1 MVVGGGDRKAKKGRS
16 SARHRLH
23 EDDTISVEMNQLQR
37 AGQVELIVNRASQA
51 ELTVS
56 TGGSRRTPV
65 PIAECSERTL
75 ALAVVLTPNSLDLG
89 EDRLARADMLRLGQ
103 RRSSTKGQARLE
115 TSTSASSSRSGWLQ
129 TCWRKPRWDEF
140 TCELT
145 RKTLHVRDAFGH

>member
-1 MVVGGGDRKAKKGRS
+1 MVAGGGDWKAEKGRS

-23 EDDTISVEMNQLQR
+23 EDDTIYVEMNQLQR

-56 TGGSRRTPV
+56 TGGSRGTPV

-89 EDRLARADMLRLGQ
+89 EDRLARADMLRLGAAKILDK
-103 RRSSTKGQARLE
+103 RPGPSGDEYKCEFEPEWLAADLLE
-115 TSTSASSSRSGWLQ
+115 
-129 TCWRKPRWDEF
+129 
-140 TCELT
+140 
-145 RKTLHVRDAFGH
+145 KTQMG